1 MGFDVYGVKPKL
13 VGERPEINWDL
24 ALSEDKT
31 KYFDALTKFENDNPG
46 YYFRNNVWSWRPLW
60 LYICEE
66 VAPDILTEEDKERG
80 TYNDSHHINAI
91 KANYIAD
98 KIEKIDAAGELDAFE
113 KKYRA
118 DLAALDKVT
127 CEHCNGSG
135 IRDDQYVRGK
145 CNACDGGLR
154 EPWAKSYPFD
164 ASNVREFARFARNS
178 GGFEIS

>member
-1 MGFDVYGVKPKL
+1 MGFDIYGVKPEL

-24 ALSEDKT
+24 AFSEEKT
-31 KYFDALTKFENDNPG
+31 KYHDALAKFEDDNPG
-46 YYFRNNVWSWRPLW
+46 FYFRNNVWWWRPLW

-80 TYNDSHHINAI
+80 SYNDAHHINAI

-118 DLAALDKVT
+118 ELAALDKVK

-135 IRDDQYVRGK
+135 IRNDRYVQGK
-145 CNACDGGLR
+145 CNVCINGMR
-154 EPWAKSYPFD
+154 EHWGTNYPFE
-164 ASNVREFARFARNS
+164 ATNVREFAKFARAS